1 MNHIMKNESE
11 RIISLFLDQLDQP
24 TTEDWKRLMEQYP
37 MYAADISDAAMVRA
51 AGDVAENSDEEYVFD
66 SELASRSVSRALNR
80 LHRSSSTTLH
90 AAQQKVNALKGP
102 AAKKEAAIA
111 VGIGTHLSLFNG
123 VLAGRVEVPSKLLN
137 AMSSFFD
144 APAIVLA
151 EVFRRNFAATPVPH
165 FKAGDMKPQIAA
177 EPSKWEDAVRE
188 LKPAADELERL
199 LSFVDER

>member
-1 MNHIMKNESE
+1 MH
-11 RIISLFLDQLDQP
+11 
-24 TTEDWKRLMEQYP
+24 
-37 MYAADISDAAMVRA
+37 AADIADAAMVRA
-51 AGDVAENSDEEYVFD
+51 AGDIAENSDEEYVFD
-66 SELASRSVSRALNR
+66 SELASRTVSRALDR
-80 LHRSSSTTLH
+80 LHRSPSATLH
-90 AAQQKVNALKGP
+90 TTQEKVNALKGP

-123 VLAGRVEVPSKLLN
+123 VLAGRVKAPSKILE

-165 FKAGDMKPQIAA
+165 FKAADIKPQIAA

-188 LKPAADELERL
+188 LKPTADELERL
-199 LSFVDER
+199 LSFTDER